1 MNQFSAV
8 IEGMVKEYLPAPR
21 GVEAPMSDLSRRTTF
36 AQGITGGYIK
46 GSGEILRVSTACPV
60 QGDWIAA
67 IGEKSDK
74 DHYISS
80 RPIFLTYEKTTST
93 TIADN
98 PMFGTTIRVMDS
110 K

>member
-1 MNQFSAV
+1 MNKFSAV
-8 IEGMVKEYLPAPR
+8 IEGLL
-21 GVEAPMSDLSRRTTF
+21 GNFGGSDLSRSTTF

-74 DHYISS
+74 VHIISS
-80 RPIFLTYEKTTST
+80 RPIFNL
-93 TIADN
+93 
-98 PMFGTTIRVMDS
+98 
-110 K
+110 

>member
-1 MNQFSAV
+1 MNKFSAV
-8 IEGMVKEYLPAPR
+8 IEGLL
-21 GVEAPMSDLSRRTTF
+21 GNLGGNDLSRSTTF

-74 DHYISS
+74 VHIISS
-80 RPIFLTYEKTTST
+80 RPIFNL
-93 TIADN
+93 
-98 PMFGTTIRVMDS
+98 
-110 K
+110 